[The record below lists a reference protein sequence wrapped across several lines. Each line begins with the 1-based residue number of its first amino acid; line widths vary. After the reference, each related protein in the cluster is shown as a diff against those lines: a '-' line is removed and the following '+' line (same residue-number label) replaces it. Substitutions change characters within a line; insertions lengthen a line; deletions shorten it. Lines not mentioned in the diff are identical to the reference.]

1 MELTEKVI
9 NQNGITFHFV
19 PTKKFKTVNIVMKCK
34 SPLDRTTI
42 TKRALLPFIL
52 EQGTKTYPS
61 EKALMLKLDEL
72 YGAVLTL
79 SGMKKGN
86 EHILHFQL
94 EVANQRFINNE
105 TTVMQEAL
113 QLFHEVIFQPN
124 RDEAGFNSSVVMR
137 EKATL
142 QSKIEAIYDDKV
154 SFANQRLID
163 HMCEEEKFSI
173 HTNGYTEDLAEI
185 DGANLSAYY
194 DTVLSSDAMDLYVL
208 GDIDPKQMEKEVMD
222 IFSRK
227 TPNESTNVEKKHPQT
242 RDEDVQFVTEK
253 QSIQQAKLH
262 LGYRTNTTYQDEDYP
277 ALQVFNGIYG
287 GFPNSKLFLNVR
299 EKHSLAYYAASRIE
313 SHQGLLLVFSGIEP
327 SDYTKAKT
335 IIDEQF
341 HEMQQ
346 GNFTDDEV
354 EETKELII
362 SELKETLDSPH
373 GIVELLYQQVVGN
386 KEFPP
391 QTFMDEISKVTKKDV
406 AAIAEKVELDTV
418 YLLTNENG
426 GDTDE

>member
-1 MELTEKVI
+1 RSNMELTEKVI

-137 EKATL
+137 E
-142 QSKIEAIYDDKV
+142 
-154 SFANQRLID
+154 
-163 HMCEEEKFSI
+163 
-173 HTNGYTEDLAEI
+173 
-185 DGANLSAYY
+185 
-194 DTVLSSDAMDLYVL
+194 
-208 GDIDPKQMEKEVMD
+208 
-222 IFSRK
+222 
-227 TPNESTNVEKKHPQT
+227 
-242 RDEDVQFVTEK
+242 
-253 QSIQQAKLH
+253 
-262 LGYRTNTTYQDEDYP
+262 
-277 ALQVFNGIYG
+277 
-287 GFPNSKLFLNVR
+287 
-299 EKHSLAYYAASRIE
+299 
-313 SHQGLLLVFSGIEP
+313 
-327 SDYTKAKT
+327 
-335 IIDEQF
+335 
-341 HEMQQ
+341 
-346 GNFTDDEV
+346 
-354 EETKELII
+354 
-362 SELKETLDSPH
+362 
-373 GIVELLYQQVVGN
+373 
-386 KEFPP
+386 
-391 QTFMDEISKVTKKDV
+391 
-406 AAIAEKVELDTV
+406 
-418 YLLTNENG
+418 
-426 GDTDE
+426 

>member
-1 MELTEKVI
+1 
-9 NQNGITFHFV
+9 TFHFV

-52 EQGTKTYPS
+52 EQGTKAYPS

-113 QLFHEVIFQPN
+113 QLFHDVIFQPN

-154 SFANQRLID
+154 SLANQRLID
-163 HMCEEEKFSI
+163 HMCKEEKFSI
-173 HTNGYTEDLAEI
+173 HTNGYKEDLAEI

-194 DTVLSSDAMDLYVL
+194 DTVLASDAMDLYVL
-208 GDIDPKQMEKEVMD
+208 GDIDPEQMEKEVTD
-222 IFSRK
+222 VFSRK
-227 TPNESTNVEKKHPQT
+227 TPKGFTNAEEKQQHN
-242 RDEDVQFVTEK
+242 REEVQFITEK

-262 LGYRTNTTYQDEDYP
+262 LGYRTNSTYQDEDYP
-277 ALQVFNGIYG
+277 ALQVFNGLYG

-313 SHQGLLLVFSGIEP
+313 SHKGLLLVFSGIEP

-335 IIDEQF
+335 IIDDQF
-341 HEMQQ
+341 SEMQQ

-354 EETKELII
+354 EAIKGLII

-386 KEFPP
+386 KEFSP
-391 QTFMDEISKVTKKDV
+391 QTVMDEINKVTKKEV
-406 AAIAEKVELDTV
+406 AAIAQKIELDTV

>member
-185 DGANLSAYY
+185 DGANLSVYY

-227 TPNESTNVEKKHPQT
+227 TPNEPTNVEKKHPQT

-262 LGYRTNTTYQDEDYP
+262 LGYRTNSTYQDEDYP
-277 ALQVFNGIYG
+277 ALQVFNGLYG

-313 SHQGLLLVFSGIEP
+313 RHQGLLLVFSGIEP

-346 GNFTDDEV
+346 GNFTNDEV

-373 GIVELLYQQVVGN
+373 GIVELLYQQVV
-386 KEFPP
+386 
-391 QTFMDEISKVTKKDV
+391 
-406 AAIAEKVELDTV
+406 
-418 YLLTNENG
+418 
-426 GDTDE
+426 

>member
-1 MELTEKVI
+1 MELTEKVL
-9 NQNGITFHFV
+9 NKNGVTFHFV

-34 SPLDRTTI
+34 SPLNRTTV
-42 TKRALLPFIL
+42 TKRALLPFVL
-52 EQGTKTYPS
+52 EQGTKAYPS

-72 YGAVLTL
+72 YGAVLTI

-113 QLFHEVIFQPN
+113 QLFHDVIFQPN
-124 RDEAGFNSSVVMR
+124 RDEVGFNSAIVTR

-163 HMCEEEKFSI
+163 SMCEDEKFSI
-173 HTNGYTEDLAEI
+173 HTNGYKEDLAEI
-185 DGANLSAYY
+185 DGADLSAYY
-194 DTVLSSDAMDLYVL
+194 DTVLASDAMDLYVL
-208 GDIDPKQMEKEVMD
+208 GDIDPEQMEKEVTD
-222 IFSRK
+222 IFSRE
-227 TPNESTNVEKKHPQT
+227 TPNESGNLQQKQQNNIGK
-242 RDEDVQFVTEK
+242 VQYITEK

-262 LGYRTNTTYQDEDYP
+262 LGYRTNSTYQDEDYA
-277 ALQVFNGIYG
+277 ALQVFNGLYG

-313 SHQGLLLVFSGIEP
+313 SHQGLLFVFSGIEP

-341 HEMQQ
+341 HEMQK
-346 GNFTDDEV
+346 GNFSEVEV

-362 SELKETLDSPH
+362 SELKEALDSPN

-386 KEFPP
+386 KEFTP
-391 QTFMDEISKVTKKDV
+391 QTFMNKINKVTKEDV
-406 AAIAEKVELDTV
+406 ATIAEKIELDTV

>member
-185 DGANLSAYY
+185 DGANSSAYY

-277 ALQVFNGIYG
+277 ALQVFNGLYG

-386 KEFPP
+386 KAFPP

-406 AAIAEKVELDTV
+406 AAIAEKIKLDTV

>member
-1 MELTEKVI
+1 MELTENVI
-9 NQNGITFHFV
+9 NKNGITFHFV

-52 EQGTKTYPS
+52 EQGTKAYPS

-113 QLFHEVIFQPN
+113 QLFHDVIFQPN

-154 SFANQRLID
+154 SLANQRLID
-163 HMCEEEKFSI
+163 HMCKEEKFSI
-173 HTNGYTEDLAEI
+173 HTNGYKEDLAEI

-194 DTVLSSDAMDLYVL
+194 DTVLASDAMDLYVL
-208 GDIDPKQMEKEVMD
+208 GDIDPEQMEKEVTD
-222 IFSRK
+222 VFSRK
-227 TPNESTNVEKKHPQT
+227 TPKGFTNAEEKQQHN
-242 RDEDVQFVTEK
+242 REEVQFITEK

-262 LGYRTNTTYQDEDYP
+262 LGYRTNSTYQDEDYP
-277 ALQVFNGIYG
+277 ALQVFNGLYG

-313 SHQGLLLVFSGIEP
+313 SHKGLLLVFSGIEP

-335 IIDEQF
+335 IIDDQF
-341 HEMQQ
+341 SEMQQ

-354 EETKELII
+354 EAIKGLII

-386 KEFPP
+386 KEFSP
-391 QTFMDEISKVTKKDV
+391 QTFMDEINKVTKKEV
-406 AAIAEKVELDTV
+406 AAIAQKIELDTV